1 MEFLPLIAVVL
12 VFWLLIVRPA
22 SRRQKQ
28 LQQLQASLKPGDRV
42 VLASGLYGT
51 LSVVG
56 DDRLHVEVAPGVVVE
71 VARGAIAAVE
81 APAVSEFPEGPE
93 ADGPHGREG

>member
-1 MEFLPLIAVVL
+1 MEFLPLLAVVL

-28 LQQLQASLKPGDRV
+28 MQQLQASLTPGNRI

-51 LSVVG
+51 VRSIA
-56 DDRLHVEVAPGVVVE
+56 DDKVQVEIADGVVVD
-71 VARGAIAAVE
+71 VARGAVAAVE
-81 APAVSEFPEGPE
+81 APEVEDSQNPEE
-93 ADGPHGREG
+93 S

>member
-1 MEFLPLIAVVL
+1 MEFLPLIAVVI

-28 LQQLQASLKPGDRV
+28 LQQLQASLTPGQRI

-51 LSVVG
+51 IRDLDEEKVQ
-56 DDRLHVEVAPGVVVE
+56 VEVADGVVVQ
-71 VARGAIAAVE
+71 VARGAVAAVE
-81 APAVSEFPEGPE
+81 ATETPEV
-93 ADGPHGREG
+93 DGPQTHEEG

>member
-1 MEFLPLIAVVL
+1 MEFLPLLAVVV

-28 LQQLQASLKPGDRV
+28 LQQLQAGLATGDRI

-51 LSVVG
+51 VDGL
-56 DDRLHVEVAPGVVVE
+56 DVEKVRVEIAPGVVVD
-71 VARGAIAAVE
+71 VARGAVAAVE
-81 APAVSEFPEGPE
+81 SGPADATGDVPTHEEG
-93 ADGPHGREG
+93 

>member
-1 MEFLPLIAVVL
+1 MEFLPLIAVVI

-28 LQQLQASLKPGDRV
+28 LQQLQASLAPGNRI

-51 LSVVG
+51 IRGLADEKVQ
-56 DDRLHVEVAPGVVVE
+56 VEIADGVVVD
-71 VARGAIAAVE
+71 VARGAVAAVE
-81 APAVSEFPEGPE
+81 EPESSE
-93 ADGPHGREG
+93 ADGPSTHEES